1 MMMFL
6 TATDVTLRYLFR
18 QPIASAFELTGLML
32 AIVVVFGLAY
42 AGTSSLKSG
51 PITGDWSAAKRQ
63 LETGRKINMI
73 AEIDETKCTGCG
85 VCVDRCPMDVIRIGA
100 KSDKAVIK
108 YSEDCTGC
116 FECELTCPYD
126 AIYVHPV
133 KEAFTSTMEYPMR
146 GVKHG

>member
-1 MMMFL
+1 M
-6 TATDVTLRYLFR
+6 V
-18 QPIASAFELTGLML
+18 
-32 AIVVVFGLAY
+32 
-42 AGTSSLKSG
+42 
-51 PITGDWSAAKRQ
+51 
-63 LETGRKINMI
+63 
-73 AEIDETKCTGCG
+73 AEIDETKCNGCG
-85 VCVDRCPMDVIRIGA
+85 VCVDRCPMDVIRIDA

-133 KEAFTSTMEYPMR
+133 KESFPSTMEYPMR